1 MNKTRRI
8 IEIAVILLVLTFIVY
23 QFFASY
29 YSSITTESAVYF
41 EHSQGIELNGIIIR
55 NEHLV
60 SEQSNGTIHYI
71 ISDGERVSKGGTI
84 ARLYTD
90 EKASAAAIRIDEI
103 DEQLAIIEEMEGY
116 GDSAAVDLG
125 TINTKIN
132 ESVNDF
138 LYSLSDNNYDGSETL
153 KTKML
158 TALTR
163 KQVATGAKTDFSS
176 LKSELASERESLVS
190 IMGSPKAEYVS
201 DYAGYF
207 VSTADG
213 YEGLLTSSDLSVYT
227 PEYLNSLKP
236 SSDSD
241 AIGKI
246 VYDYEWYVA
255 ATIPLSDTMYYKT
268 EETVKLNI
276 EAAGQTITAV
286 VEKVNYSEKDDT
298 ATVIFSCNEMS
309 SELASIRSGKM
320 TVIKDEYEGLK
331 VSARSIRTVDGVRGV
346 YVISGIE
353 IKFVE
358 VEIVFSNEEYAI
370 CKLNT
375 SDDSKLRLYDEVVVK
390 GRGLYDGKI
399 IY

>member
-8 IEIAVILLVLTFIVY
+8 VEIAVILLVLTFIVY

-29 YSSITTESAVYF
+29 YSAITTESAVYY
-41 EHSQGIELNGIIIR
+41 EHSEGTELNGTIIR

-60 SEQSNGTIHYI
+60 PNTGSGTIHYV

-90 EKASAAAIRIDEI
+90 EKASAAAVRIDEI
-103 DEQLAIIEEMEGY
+103 DSQLEIIKEMETY
-116 GDSAAVDLG
+116 SDSATVDLG

-138 LYSLSDNNYDGSETL
+138 LYSISDNSYDESGAL
-153 KTKML
+153 KTKLL
-158 TALTR
+158 TALMR
-163 KQVATGAKTDFSS
+163 KQIATGEKIDFSD
-176 LKSELASERESLVS
+176 LKSELSTERENLVS
-190 IMGSPKAEYVS
+190 VMGTPKSEYVS
-201 DYAGYF
+201 GYAGYF
-207 VSTADG
+207 VSSTDG
-213 YEGLLTSSDLSVYT
+213 YEGILSSDDLSVYT
-227 PEYLNSLKP
+227 PEYLDSLKP
-236 SSDSD
+236 SSNTE

-255 ATIPLSDTMYYKT
+255 ATIPVSDAMFYKIG
-268 EETVKLNI
+268 ETVKLSI
-276 EAAGQTITAV
+276 EAAGQTVTATIV
-286 VEKVNYSEKDDT
+286 KINYSETDT
-298 ATVIFSCNEMS
+298 AAVIFSCNEMS
-309 SELASIRSGKM
+309 SELASIRSGKI
-320 TVIKDEYEGLK
+320 TVIKDEYSGLK
-331 VSARSIRTVDGVRGV
+331 VSSRSIRTVNGVRGV
-346 YVISGIE
+346 YVVSGVE

-358 VEIVFSNEEYAI
+358 VEILFSNEEYAI

-375 SDDSKLRLYDEVVVK
+375 SDGSKLRLYDEVVVK